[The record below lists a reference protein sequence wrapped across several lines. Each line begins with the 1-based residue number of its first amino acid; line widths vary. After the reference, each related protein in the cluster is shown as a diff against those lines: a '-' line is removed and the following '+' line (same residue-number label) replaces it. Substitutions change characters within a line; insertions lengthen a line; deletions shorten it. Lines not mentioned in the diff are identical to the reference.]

1 MREAWQSLNNK
12 KSRSAAT
19 GGEVIPG
26 ARRRRKETH
35 IMKII
40 SQTELFVRGFIT
52 VFLVALVSLVVF
64 LR

>member
-1 MREAWQSLNNK
+1 MSEAWQSLNNK

-26 ARRRRKETH
+26 AKRRRKETH
-35 IMKII
+35 VMKII
-40 SQTELFVRGFIT
+40 SATELFVRGFIT

>member
-1 MREAWQSLNNK
+1 MSEAWRGLNNK

-26 ARRRRKETH
+26 ARRRRKGTYF
-35 IMKII
+35 MKII

-64 LR
+64 FL

>member
-1 MREAWQSLNNK
+1 MNNK

-64 LR
+64 FL

>member
-1 MREAWQSLNNK
+1 MSEAWRGLNNK

-26 ARRRRKETH
+26 ARRRRKGTY

-64 LR
+64 FL

>member
-1 MREAWQSLNNK
+1 MSEAWRGLNNK
-12 KSRSAAT
+12 KAALLQQAAKSS
-19 GGEVIPG
+19 P
-26 ARRRRKETH
+26 AYDRRRKETH
-35 IMKII
+35 VMKII

>member
-1 MREAWQSLNNK
+1 MSEAWRGLNNK

-26 ARRRRKETH
+26 ARRWRKGTY

>member
-1 MREAWQSLNNK
+1 MSEAWQSLNNK

>member
-1 MREAWQSLNNK
+1 MSEAWQSLNNK

-26 ARRRRKETH
+26 AKRRRKETH
-35 IMKII
+35 IMKIK
-40 SQTELFVRGFIT
+40 SQTELIVRGFIT

-64 LR
+64 FL

>member
-1 MREAWQSLNNK
+1 MSEAWQSLNNK

-64 LR
+64 FL

>member
-64 LR
+64 FL

>member
-1 MREAWQSLNNK
+1 MNNK

>member
-1 MREAWQSLNNK
+1 MSNK
-12 KSRSAAT
+12 KRRLLRT